1 MAASVCFLSTLLS
14 SVASAGVR
22 DDVVKQLREGQLTQ
36 AAKLIAAERK
46 NHPKDVEIWF
56 LEGVVQAQSGQTDKA
71 IATFTQITQTYPQHA
86 ESFNNLGVLAASKGQ
101 LDAARAY
108 FEKALHTNP
117 SYAIVHKN
125 LGDVN
130 SQLAKTAYS
139 KALLVDPK
147 VKPTPVQLSML
158 GSTTLSPA
166 LPATPPAAH
175 ELPAPTPAKEAVLAA
190 TPVSPA
196 PVSPTPVSPA
206 PAAAAP
212 ASKPVAPEPVA
223 AAPADKAVAPQKAEQ
238 PAPVM
243 AEVPSKSQDDIERK
257 QVEEA
262 LRAWARAW
270 SKKDMPQYLAAY
282 APSFDPPGKS
292 SRKAWEEERRIR
304 IVGKRSIHVE
314 LSQFHIRIKGTQAQA
329 QFAQQYDS
337 DSFKGRSTKN
347 LSLVKEKGR
356 WLISSESAKPL

>member
-1 MAASVCFLSTLLS
+1 MAASVCILSTLLS

-36 AAKLIAAERK
+36 AAKLIASERK
-46 NHPKDVEIWF
+46 NHPKDVEMWF

-71 IATFTQITQTYPQHA
+71 MATFTQITQAYPQHA

-108 FEKALHTNP
+108 FEKALHTHP

-147 VKPTPVQLSML
+147 VKPAPVQLSML
-158 GSTTLSPA
+158 GSTTLGPA
-166 LPATPPAAH
+166 LPATPPAAP
-175 ELPAPTPAKEAVLAA
+175 EPQAQTPSKEAVL
-190 TPVSPA
+190 PPA
-196 PVSPTPVSPA
+196 SVSPA
-206 PAAAAP
+206 PAAAP
-212 ASKPVAPEPVA
+212 IASKPVTPEPVP
-223 AAPADKAVAPQKAEQ
+223 AAPTVKPVSPPKAE
-238 PAPVM
+238 PAP
-243 AEVPSKSQDDIERK
+243 AKADVPSKSQDDIERK

-262 LRAWARAW
+262 LRTWARAW

-282 APSFDPPGKS
+282 APSFDPPGKA